1 MAERPGG
8 MASWRPMPASIVN
21 LAQLRRGCAHCSL
34 QQLCLPG
41 GLDGEELQRLDEI
54 VQRRREVQRGARLF
68 LAGDPMSAVF
78 VAREGA
84 FKSVSQD
91 ENGNEA
97 IVGFHLPGELIGLD
111 AMGSGEHRCEAVA
124 LTPALV
130 CQVPYAQLTA
140 VAAAM
145 PALQKQ
151 LMRVIGKEVG
161 RGHDQIELLMRR
173 QANERIA
180 LFLHGLSERYQ
191 RLGRDGLEFRLPMSR
206 DEIANY
212 LGLAL
217 ETVSR
222 GFSRLQDDGVIEVHG
237 RAISILDPA
246 QLEQVAH
253 GSEGRVGQAPRN
265 CARA

>member
-1 MAERPGG
+1 
-8 MASWRPMPASIVN
+8 MPSAAPVVELS
-21 LAQLRRGCAHCSL
+21 QLRRGCAYCSL

-41 GLDGEELQRLDEI
+41 GLDGEELKRLDEI
-54 VQRRREVQRGARLF
+54 VQRRREVERGARLF
-68 LAGDPMSAVF
+68 RVGDAMGAVF

-91 ENGNEA
+91 ENGNES

-111 AMGSGEHRCEAVA
+111 AMGSGAHRCEAVA
-124 LTPALV
+124 LTPAMV
-130 CQVPYAQLTA
+130 CQVSYEQLTS
-140 VAAAM
+140 VAT
-145 PALQKQ
+145 Q
-151 LMRVIGKEVG
+151 LPGLHRQLLRVIGQEVE
-161 RGHDQIELLMRR
+161 RHQEQIELLMRR

-180 LFLHGLSERYQ
+180 LFLHGLRERYQ
-191 RLGRDGLEFRLPMSR
+191 RLGRNGNDFRLPMSR

-222 GFSRLQDDGVIEVHG
+222 GFSRLQEEGVIEVRG
-237 RAISILDPA
+237 RAISIRDPA
-246 QLEQVAH
+246 QLEQLAH
-253 GSEGRVGQAPRN
+253 GGEGRMGQAPRN

>member
-1 MAERPGG
+1 MSGPV
-8 MASWRPMPASIVN
+8 IN
-21 LAQLRRGCAHCSL
+21 LHQLRRGCSYCSL

-41 GLDGEELQRLDEI
+41 GLDHEELQRLDDV
-54 VQRRREVQRGARLF
+54 VQRRREIERGARLF
-68 LAGDPMSAVF
+68 RSGDPMGAVF

-91 ENGNEA
+91 ENGNES

-111 AMGSGEHRCEAVA
+111 AMGTGAHRCEAVA
-124 LTPALV
+124 LTPAMV
-130 CQVPYAQLTA
+130 CQVPYEQLTE
-140 VAAAM
+140 VAAQV

-151 LMRVIGKEVG
+151 LMRVIGQEVG
-161 RGHDQIELLMRR
+161 RHHDQIELLMRR
-173 QANERIA
+173 QASERIA

-191 RLGRDGLEFRLPMSR
+191 RLGHDGLEFRLPMSR

-237 RAISILDPA
+237 RAISILDGT
-246 QLEQVAH
+246 QLREIAH
-253 GSEGRVGQAPRN
+253 GSEDTGSRPRV
-265 CARA
+265 RA

>member
-1 MAERPGG
+1 
-8 MASWRPMPASIVN
+8 MPPVSSSVVN

-41 GLDGEELQRLDEI
+41 GLDGEELQRLDDI
-54 VQRRREVQRGARLF
+54 VQRRREIERGARLF
-68 LAGDPMSAVF
+68 RVGDAMGAVF

-91 ENGNEA
+91 ECGNES

-130 CQVPYAQLTA
+130 CQVPYEQLTA
-140 VAAAM
+140 VAAQL
-145 PALQKQ
+145 PGLQRQ
-151 LMRVIGKEVG
+151 LMRVIGQEVERRHG
-161 RGHDQIELLMRR
+161 QIELLMRR

-180 LFLHGLSERYQ
+180 MFLHGLCERYQ
-191 RLGRDGLEFRLPMSR
+191 RLGRNGVEFRLPMSR

-237 RAISILDPA
+237 RAISIRDPA
-246 QLEQVAH
+246 QLQRIAQGGGGDADTVCV
-253 GSEGRVGQAPRN
+253 R
-265 CARA
+265 ARA